1 MADVDPRSFEVLA
14 AGGVV
19 HRVHEGDVEVLLV
32 HRPKY
37 DDWTFPKGKLDPGE
51 TFEAAAVREVEEEAG
66 VRCVLGPPLPPT
78 HYTDTRGRSKQVRWW
93 AMDLAAASGAA
104 GADNEVDEIV
114 WLAIDEARR
123 RLSYERDL
131 PLLDA
136 LVDVLDLDPTA

>member
-1 MADVDPRSFEVLA
+1 VWRRDASGDAEVL
-14 AGGVV
+14 V
-19 HRVHEGDVEVLLV
+19 V

-123 RLSYERDL
+123 RLSYDRDL